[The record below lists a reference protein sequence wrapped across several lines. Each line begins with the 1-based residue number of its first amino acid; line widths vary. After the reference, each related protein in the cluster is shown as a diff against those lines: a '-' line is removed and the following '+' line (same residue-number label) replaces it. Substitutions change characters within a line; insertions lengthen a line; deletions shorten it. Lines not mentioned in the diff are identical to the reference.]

1 MAELEQIR
9 LWRDAPPSNSRRGNG
24 GLFPVDCIFPSGRQA
39 LSHSLLLNG
48 LGRPTRVAC
57 PEWSSHCV
65 LSAVGQQATPIP
77 MMEVVRNHIPVDAV
91 VLYEQWGWPIP
102 ANVWE
107 TLTETFPNS
116 LVIWDRVDSADFLTR
131 TQLPAPLIVADV
143 TSLSKLLGLPGGG
156 ILRYRG
162 EYSKYE
168 QGSNCLL
175 TQHLLKA
182 DEKLRSSLA
191 YKEYFQNHREALH
204 PDVLNW
210 VQQNS
215 LADAVTEESEARQ
228 RNLHLLMDTSCAAR
242 WEPWM
247 RRAVEEGAPAG
258 IAPLFR
264 GESPTKLAAIASRL
278 QERHQMSTAIY
289 HFNWSGNPISP
300 SYELCL
306 AFPVHGLTW
315 DMESVLMELQ
325 RPL

>member
-1 MAELEQIR
+1 M
-9 LWRDAPPSNSRRGNG
+9 
-24 GLFPVDCIFPSGRQA
+24 
-39 LSHSLLLNG
+39 
-48 LGRPTRVAC
+48 
-57 PEWSSHCV
+57 

-215 LADAVTEESEARQ
+215 LADALTEESEARQ

-264 GESPTKLAAIASRL
+264 GESPAKLAAIASRL
-278 QERHQMSTAIY
+278 RERHQMSTAIY

>member
-1 MAELEQIR
+1 MAELEQGG
-9 LWRDAPPSNSRRGNG
+9 LWRDAAPPNSGRDNCER
-24 GLFPVDCIFPSGRQA
+24 FPANCIFPSGRQS
-39 LSHSLLLNG
+39 LSHALLRAG
-48 LGRPTRVAC
+48 LSRSARVAC

-65 LSAVGQQATPIP
+65 LSAIGHQATPIP
-77 MMEVVRNHIPVDAV
+77 MNEVVRNHIPVDAV
-91 VLYEQWGWPIP
+91 LMYEQWGWPMS
-102 ANVWE
+102 ANGSE
-107 TLTETFPNS
+107 TVNETFPNA
-116 LVIWDRVDSADFLTR
+116 LLIWDRVDSADFLSR
-131 TQLPAPLIVADV
+131 TQLPTPLIVADV

-168 QGSNCLL
+168 QRLNSLL

-182 DEKLRSSLA
+182 DEKLRNTLA

-204 PDVLNW
+204 PDVLDW

-215 LADAVTEESEARQ
+215 LSDALHQECEARQ
-228 RNLHLLMDTSCAAR
+228 RNLHLLLDTRCAAR

-264 GESPTKLAAIASRL
+264 GANLSKLHAIASRVR
-278 QERHQMSTAIY
+278 ERHQITTAIY
-289 HFNWSGNPISP
+289 HFNWSGNPVSP

-306 AFPVHGLTW
+306 AFPVHGLTR
-315 DMESVLMELQ
+315 DLESVLIDWQ